1 MKLTPPP
8 RLKFKWTDLGRKR
21 AILAVKRLKVGNA
34 NAEARIVR
42 PRLVVV
48 LDKVEG
54 DAVAL
59 DASHAVALPDNGE
72 AHVLR
77 VEAERRGQAVDGGYQ
92 WSDGIKG
99 CLHGRGFQGARLSR
113 LTSHKIS
120 DRARGRVSLQVEY
133 GSHRN
138 RERRTASGSLH
149 RLVRPL
155 GWKVHRAVN
164 ASIPKLITRK
174 LRNLFQ

>member
-8 RLKFKWTDLGRKR
+8 RLEFEWTDLGRKR
-21 AILAVKRLKVGNA
+21 AIFAVKRVKVGNA

-42 PRLVVV
+42 PRHVVV

-99 CLHGRGFQGARLSR
+99 CLHERGFQGARLSR
-113 LTSHKIS
+113 LTRLKIS
-120 DRARGRVSLQVEY
+120 YRARERARLQVEGCSY
-133 GSHRN
+133 SQRGN
-138 RERRTASGSLH
+138 RPGRGSLH

-155 GWKVHRAVN
+155 GWKVHRAV
-164 ASIPKLITRK
+164 
-174 LRNLFQ
+174 